1 MEFNFIHRKTE
12 KKRAAPS
19 CCWSATGCSNNST
32 TRTPHRSTSTSI
44 QTNML
49 QQLALAKVAQQAAGI
64 GRRALSSTASSSNN
78 SASRLEDLRRRLRE
92 EEEEQ
97 GTAAGAAT
105 PDDDATTRLDAPAAP
120 LTPGVAPVRRRRRIE
135 PKPSWL
141 KAVPAEGENY
151 LRLKSTVRKLK
162 LATVCEEAR
171 CPNIGECWGGGKDGT
186 ATATIMIM
194 GDTCT
199 RGCSFCAVKT
209 SRTPPPLGTWRVVF
223 VTRASSHSPWIT
235 NSICFHAHPSHTK
248 NRPGRT
254 RERGAGHPR
263 VGA

>member
-1 MEFNFIHRKTE
+1 
-12 KKRAAPS
+12 
-19 CCWSATGCSNNST
+19 
-32 TRTPHRSTSTSI
+32 
-44 QTNML
+44 ML
-49 QQLALAKVAQQAAGI
+49 QQLASATVARRAVAAGAGA
-64 GRRALSSTASSSNN
+64 GRRALSSSS
-78 SASRLEDLRRRLRE
+78 SRLEDLRRKLRE
-92 EEEEQ
+92 EE
-97 GTAAGAAT
+97 TAAAAAT
-105 PDDDATTRLDAPAAP
+105 ATASLDDAAEAAVMDGPAP
-120 LTPGVAPVRRRRRIE
+120 LTPGVAPAPVRRRRRME

-209 SRTPPPLGTWRVVF
+209 SRTPPPLG
-223 VTRASSHSPWIT
+223 A
-235 NSICFHAHPSHTK
+235 
-248 NRPGRT
+248 
-254 RERGAGHPR
+254 
-263 VGA
+263 